1 MAYGSTSRLC
11 DDLPPRE
18 NTRRRTIIRAP
29 SVSSFSVIANLI
41 ELAHYRDL
49 LYTLTVHRIKVRYKQ
64 SLLGISWAIIQP
76 LSMTVIFA
84 VVFSLIV
91 RMPSDGAPY
100 LIFAYVALLPWN
112 CFSASVST
120 ATGGLVSHS
129 QLVTKVYFPREILP
143 VTYILAAL
151 FDFVIGVS
159 VMGVLLIWYR
169 VPLGINAAYVAPIM
183 LVLVLFSMAIAL
195 FASAT
200 QVRFRDIG
208 LAVPLLLQLWM
219 FATPVVYP
227 MSVVPPRL
235 RSLYALNPMAGII
248 ENFRRV
254 ILPGSP
260 PDPGSLIASA
270 AVSFGLLIAA
280 YIYFKRVEA
289 TMADV
294 I

>member
-1 MAYGSTSRLC
+1 MAYGSTSRLIG
-11 DDLPPRE
+11 DLPAHAAS
-18 NTRRRTIIRAP
+18 RRTTIIRPPA
-29 SVSSFSVIANLI
+29 VSSVSVIANLV

-49 LYTLTVHRIKVRYKQ
+49 LYTLTLHRIKVRYKQ
-64 SLLGISWAIIQP
+64 SVLGVSWAIIQP

-84 VVFSLIV
+84 AIFSLLV

-112 CFSASVST
+112 CFSASVSNG
-120 ATGGLVSHS
+120 TGGLVSHS

-143 VTYILAAL
+143 ATYILAAL

-159 VMGVLLIWYR
+159 VLGVLLIWYR
-169 VPLGINAAYVAPIM
+169 IPLSFNAAYVVPIM
-183 LVLVLFSMAIAL
+183 LVLVLFSIASAL

-227 MSVVPPRL
+227 MSVVPSKL
-235 RSLYALNPMAGII
+235 RSLYVLNPMAGII

-260 PDPGSLIASA
+260 PDPASLGAAA
-270 AVSFGLLIAA
+270 AVSVSLLIAA